1 MDIIIEVINKDL
13 TLAKQAV
20 NEDNFKLIDIT
31 GNRIMSNLLIAERK
45 ELMVLG
51 YIIKEIGSDLI
62 FVKNNRKSEIDDGK
76 IYAIEA
82 IESLLSLLSKKIFSK
97 DIWKTYFDYTEK
109 ITPYMSMENE
119 ALAYEDKI
127 LDFTIKS
134 KNMLIDHL
142 KDNKSLLLHENN
154 GILLGISNEIIRI
167 INLYGLD
174 NDSLVFFL
182 LIKSLY
188 TYYAV
193 LVNSMIKNNILEI
206 NGNIIKEKIYPFV
219 ERIISLFEE
228 TPNEEFL
235 EKSTNILADLG
246 ERTRYHFLDYL
257 IFTQVVKEDKKPLIP
272 KESKAKIGE
281 ILERTIENEIKK

>member
-97 DIWKTYFDYTEK
+97 DIWKSYFDYTEK